1 MRRRNITLLAGG
13 LFALTLLSVAP
24 VAAGTPEDAAAAYGK
39 GDYVTA
45 LRLLGPLAAQGD
57 AYAETYLGLMNA
69 NGQGG
74 PQDYGRA
81 IGWYRKAAD
90 QGYAPAQFNLG
101 VMFATGQGVP
111 QDYGQAIGWYRK
123 AADQGYAPA
132 QFSLGVMFDSGQG
145 VPQSSVQAVTWY
157 RKAADQGHID
167 AQRRL
172 GLLCPKGTGNQA
184 CTALEGKSPSA
195 IPLHRRGDGFLISAL
210 INDAL
215 TLDFII
221 DSGASDVSVPAD
233 VVQTLMRKGSL
244 RKEDFLGSRIYR
256 LADGSMVPSE
266 RFTIRTIKV
275 GEREIENVTA
285 NVAKASGPL
294 LLGQSF
300 LTRFKSWSIDNDR
313 GVLLLN

>member
-13 LFALTLLSVAP
+13 LFALTMLGVAL

-39 GDYVTA
+39 GDYLTA

-74 PQDYGRA
+74 PQDYRQA

-101 VMFATGQGVP
+101 A
-111 QDYGQAIGWYRK
+111 
-123 AADQGYAPA
+123 
-132 QFSLGVMFDSGQG
+132 MFDSGQG

-233 VVQTLMRKGSL
+233 VVQILMGNGSL
-244 RKEDFLGSRIYR
+244 RKEDFLGSRIYK

-275 GEREIENVTA
+275 GDTEIGSVTA
-285 NVAKASGPL
+285 NVGKASGPL

-300 LTRFKSWSIDNDR
+300 LTRFKSWSI
-313 GVLLLN
+313 